1 MTDMKILCK
10 QEGFNAQ
17 GVYGNWKGGCGDMKI
32 LCKQEGFNAQGVY
45 GNWKGG
51 CGVNEMN

>member
-1 MTDMKILCK
+1 MKILCK

>member
-1 MTDMKILCK
+1 
-10 QEGFNAQ
+10 
-17 GVYGNWKGGCGDMKI
+17 MKI